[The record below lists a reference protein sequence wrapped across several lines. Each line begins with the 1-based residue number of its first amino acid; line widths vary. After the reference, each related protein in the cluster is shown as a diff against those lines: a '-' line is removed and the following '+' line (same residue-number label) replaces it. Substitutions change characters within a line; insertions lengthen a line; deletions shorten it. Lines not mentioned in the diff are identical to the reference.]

1 MNIVVEDPKVR
12 PGGALYIRKNI
23 FSVSCVVNKAK
34 DMAKSTPV
42 GGGRNPAANGR
53 VCRWFLLRL
62 FRSAHA
68 MPKGMRA
75 CQRVPSFSIVVWE
88 TPSTTLPGAYTRAP
102 RTQPLGFCFS
112 LLPKPNQTP
121 GEQGSWRAARFA
133 AQVRSA
139 QHGASGQ
146 KRGSLCTAWC
156 RVRILWQFAVRGL
169 RRLGARGAPPWGGKK
184 KGGSFFYDDRPEHA
198 RGTSGP
204 ARVNRTAR

>member
-146 KRGSLCTAWC
+146 KRRLALHSMVSGTNTMAICGQRFEKIGRARRAPLG
-156 RVRILWQFAVRGL
+156 REKE
-169 RRLGARGAPPWGGKK
+169 RRLVFLR
-184 KGGSFFYDDRPEHA
+184 
-198 RGTSGP
+198 
-204 ARVNRTAR
+204 